1 MSKKKIILIVSY
13 IFLSTLL
20 VVYVRSILKRDDL
33 KIYEK
38 KKIDIEETYSVNVTL
53 KYLNGREIKEFNRTL
68 KNTDSVEE
76 LMKKIRSSGDI
87 TYELIKYTYGVNIE
101 SVNKIKPD
109 NGYEWAI
116 IKNGEN
122 ITLKM
127 DKMYLEKDKVYELR
141 IVKK

>member
-101 SVNKIKPD
+101 SVNKMKPD
-109 NGYEWAI
+109 NSHEWAI
-116 IKNGEN
+116 IKDGEN

-127 DKMYLEKDKVYELR
+127 DKVYLEKDKVYELR